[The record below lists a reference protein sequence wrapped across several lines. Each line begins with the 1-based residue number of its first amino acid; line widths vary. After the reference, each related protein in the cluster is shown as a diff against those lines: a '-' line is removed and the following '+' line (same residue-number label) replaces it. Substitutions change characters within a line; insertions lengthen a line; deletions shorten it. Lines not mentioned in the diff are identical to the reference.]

1 MTQILANGVLQRRYE
16 KKYKVETSWVDCLIF
31 RKWGEEARIEAL
43 LKGRWRAI
51 VMKDQR
57 TPEEVEEE
65 VTVSMRS
72 YRPEYVGEE
81 DPDRDEEA
89 FIEEALQHQDEYLA
103 EREY

>member
-1 MTQILANGVLQRRYE
+1 
-16 KKYKVETSWVDCLIF
+16 
-31 RKWGEEARIEAL
+31 
-43 LKGRWRAI
+43 
-51 VMKDQR
+51 MKDQR